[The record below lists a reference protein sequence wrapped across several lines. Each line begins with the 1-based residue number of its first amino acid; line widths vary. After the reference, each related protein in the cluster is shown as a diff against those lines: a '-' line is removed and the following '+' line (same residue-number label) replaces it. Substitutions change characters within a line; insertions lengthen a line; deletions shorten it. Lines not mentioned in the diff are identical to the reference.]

1 MTTMKSINEYIG
13 QELRWVHPHLQ
24 RREYELRAGD
34 EMLAHISYTG
44 AFSTQVR
51 AETAAGFWTFG
62 RTGRRQAITIQALD
76 SETEPATVKRGMN
89 GQATLLFPDGRE
101 YRWQCGS
108 FWHDAWLWLND
119 EGTPLLHLK
128 RGTYVQLEAAARDLP
143 ELALLATLAWYLHR
157 QQEEEAASVAAIVPV
172 IS

>member
-1 MTTMKSINEYIG
+1 MKSINECID
-13 QELRWVHPHLQ
+13 QELRWVHPHLR

-34 EMLAHISYTG
+34 EVLARISYTG
-44 AFSTQVR
+44 TFSSQVH
-51 AETAAGFWTFG
+51 AETAAGLWTFE
-62 RTGRRQAITIQALD
+62 RTGLRQVITILALD
-76 SETEPATVKRGMN
+76 AHTEPASVKRGMN

-101 YRWQCGS
+101 YRWQCSS
-108 FWHDAWLWLND
+108 FWHDGWLWLKD

-128 RGTYVQLEAAARDLP
+128 RGTHVQFEAAAHDLP
-143 ELALLATLAWYLHR
+143 ELALLTTLGWYLHK